1 MAKKISGA
9 ESPLSKIFTSD
20 FEYHIPPY
28 QRPYAWTEEETQM
41 LFTDLYDFF
50 DKTTDEDYFL
60 GSVVLIK
67 EDNKPL
73 SYVVDGQQ
81 RLTTLTLFF
90 AVLASRFSGNE
101 QNNLTKYI
109 IEQGDSFQN
118 LKSAPRLY
126 LRDKEQAFFQK
137 YVQNNSIND
146 LLELDP
152 QKQDTE
158 AKKHIILNAKT
169 LNDNID
175 KSFGTDIDRLRQ
187 FIAFL
192 VRRCY
197 LIVVSTPTQ
206 ESAYRIF
213 SVMNSRGLDL
223 LPIDVIKADVIVA
236 IPAEEQDKYT
246 SIWEDMEQQAT
257 RGGFNELFM
266 HVRTIF
272 AKAKPQGTLY
282 KEFAEY
288 VIANV
293 QSSTKLID
301 DYIQPYCDSFVAIR
315 NNSLTPANFNGE
327 VNSHLRWL
335 NKIDNADWMPL
346 AIQFLTFCN
355 KDEDYSKWFFA
366 QLERLASCMLI
377 MSKDVNYRIR
387 RYSQVLKEM
396 EDNPSHSTSNP
407 LLSIE
412 LTQEEKDAVKTVLN
426 GDIYLMLSRRRNY
439 IILRLD
445 SMLSDG
451 AAIYNPAIFT
461 IEHVMPQTIKENS
474 EWAEWWPDEEQ
485 RIYWLHKLGNLVPLA
500 RKTNSAARNFDFN
513 EKKDKYFKST
523 NKVSSYVLT
532 TEVLNTTTWQPA
544 DVGQRQQHLL
554 DVFVSQ
560 WKLL

>member
-9 ESPLSKIFTSD
+9 EYPLSKIFTSD

-41 LFTDLYDFF
+41 LFSDLYDFF
-50 DKTTDEDYFL
+50 EKTTDEDYFL

-90 AVLASRFSGNE
+90 AVLAARFSGAE
-101 QNNLTKYI
+101 QANLTKYI

-137 YVQNNSIND
+137 YIQDNHIDD
-146 LLELDP
+146 LIELDV

-158 AKKHIILNAKT
+158 AKRHIILNAKT
-169 LNDNID
+169 LKENID
-175 KSFGTDIDRLRQ
+175 KSFGADIDRLKR

-192 VRRCY
+192 VQRCY

-223 LPIDVIKADVIVA
+223 LPIDVIKADVIGA
-236 IPAEEQDKYT
+236 IPVGEQEKYT
-246 SIWEDMEQQAT
+246 SLWEDMEQEAT

-266 HVRTIF
+266 HIRTIF

-282 KEFAEY
+282 KEFTDY
-288 VIANV
+288 VIENV
-293 QSSTKLID
+293 KSSTKLID
-301 DYIQPYCDSFVAIR
+301 EYIQPYCDSFVAIR
-315 NNSLTPANFNGE
+315 NSYFNPANLNGE
-327 VNSHLRWL
+327 TNLNLRWL

-355 KDEDYSKWFFA
+355 KDKKYTEWFFDR
-366 QLERLASCMLI
+366 LERLASCMLI

-387 RYSQVLKEM
+387 RYSQVLKEI
-396 EDNPSHSTSNP
+396 EEHKGHSLSDP
-407 LLSIE
+407 LRAIE
-412 LTQEEKDAVKTVLN
+412 LTQEEKDGVRAVLS

-451 AAIYNPAIFT
+451 AAIYNTSIFT
-461 IEHVMPQTIKENS
+461 IEHVLPQNVVDHS
-474 EWAEWWPDEEQ
+474 EWSEWWPDETLRQ
-485 RIYWLHKLGNLVPLA
+485 QWLHKLGNLVPLA

-513 EKKDKYFKST
+513 EKKDKYFKSP
-523 NKVSSYVLT
+523 NNVSSYVLT
-532 TEVLNTTTWQPA
+532 TEVLNTPTWKPS
-544 DVGQRQQHLL
+544 DVEKRQNHLL
-554 DVFVSQ
+554 DVFITQ
-560 WKLL
+560 WGL

>member
-9 ESPLSKIFTSD
+9 EYPLSKIFTSD

-28 QRPYAWTEEETQM
+28 QRPYAWTEEETQT
-41 LFTDLYDFF
+41 LFSDLYDFF
-50 DKTTDEDYFL
+50 EKTTDEDYFL

-90 AVLASRFSGNE
+90 AVLAARFSGAE
-101 QNNLTKYI
+101 QANLTKYI

-137 YVQNNSIND
+137 YIQDNHIDD
-146 LLELDP
+146 LIELDV

-158 AKKHIILNAKT
+158 AKRHIILNAKT
-169 LNDNID
+169 LKENID
-175 KSFGTDIDRLRQ
+175 KSFGADIDRLKR

-192 VRRCY
+192 VQRCY

-223 LPIDVIKADVIVA
+223 LPIDVIKADVIGA
-236 IPAEEQDKYT
+236 IPVGEQEKYT
-246 SIWEDMEQQAT
+246 SIWEDMEQEAT

-266 HVRTIF
+266 HIRTIF

-282 KEFAEY
+282 KEFTDY
-288 VIANV
+288 VIENV
-293 QSSTKLID
+293 KSSTKLID
-301 DYIQPYCDSFVAIR
+301 EYIQPYCDSFVAIR
-315 NNSLTPANFNGE
+315 NSYFNSANLNGE
-327 VNSHLRWL
+327 TNLNLRWL

-346 AIQFLTFCN
+346 AIHFLTFCN
-355 KDEDYSKWFFA
+355 KDKKYTEWFFDR
-366 QLERLASCMLI
+366 LERLASCMLI

-387 RYSQVLKEM
+387 RYSQVLKEI
-396 EDNPSHSTSNP
+396 EEHKGHSLSDP
-407 LLSIE
+407 LRAIE
-412 LTQEEKDAVKTVLN
+412 LTQEEKDGVRAVLS

-451 AAIYNPAIFT
+451 AAIYNTSIFT
-461 IEHVMPQTIKENS
+461 IEHVLPQNVVDHS
-474 EWAEWWPDEEQ
+474 EWAEWWPDETLRQ
-485 RIYWLHKLGNLVPLA
+485 QWLHKLGNLVPLA

-513 EKKDKYFKST
+513 EKKDKYFKSP
-523 NKVSSYVLT
+523 NNVSSYVLT
-532 TEVLNTTTWQPA
+532 TEVLNTPTWKPS
-544 DVGQRQQHLL
+544 DVEKRQKHLL
-554 DVFVSQ
+554 DVFIAQ
-560 WKLL
+560 WGL